1 MNLDGGSFLWSA
13 ALRFIF
19 MLPLMYILV
28 RFSGGMQPVLRHIR
42 RYPVPWLLYS
52 TIGFGFFYFFVTMAS
67 VYGESWLVAALWQLT
82 IVCGIVLTPLFGAP
96 IPRKPLAFSLLIIV
110 GVFLLQMEGAS
121 RLDMRGALIALGCIL
136 IAAFSYPYGNRR
148 MMQYCQDDLNT
159 SQRVFGM
166 TLMSMPFW
174 LVVSGV
180 AYATAGVPS
189 NGQMVQSFF
198 VALFSG
204 VIATLL
210 FLKRP
215 TSSNTIWSSWPS

>member
-1 MNLDGGSFLWSA
+1 MAGGGTLAIDDCVRYCFDTAIWCPYSA
-13 ALRFIF
+13 QA
-19 MLPLMYILV
+19 
-28 RFSGGMQPVLRHIR
+28 
-42 RYPVPWLLYS
+42 
-52 TIGFGFFYFFVTMAS
+52 
-67 VYGESWLVAALWQLT
+67 
-82 IVCGIVLTPLFGAP
+82 
-96 IPRKPLAFSLLIIV
+96 V
-110 GVFLLQMEGAS
+110 GVFLLQMESAS

-210 FLKRP
+210 FFKATNIVKHNLEQLAIIEATQCGEVIFTFLIGVAVLHDP
-215 TSSNTIWSSWPS
+215 LPHTMGYIGLALVIIGMILCALAPSLGVKKNVS